1 MKYTTIKVSKM
12 TKEKLLRLAFK
23 IQLESGKEIT
33 IDEAIGYLLSRNVID
48 TDKIKSVRSRLA
60 GLDLSSELIKGRSE
74 DD

>member
-1 MKYTTIKVSKM
+1 MEYTTIKVTKI
-12 TKEKLLRLAFK
+12 TKEKLFRLASN
-23 IQLESGKEIT
+23 IQLESGKKIT
-33 IDEAIGYLLSRNVID
+33 LDEAIEYLLSRNVID